1 MSLVKAHLTLA
12 RRFADRGQAEE
23 LVDYLD
29 LWIPRL
35 NKGWHITEGSVER
48 AIFMLDNYKS
58 TSQRLAFG
66 HLNSALRLLVDER
79 NARLD
84 AKGYVD

>member
-12 RRFADRGQAEE
+12 RRFADRGECWE

-29 LWIPRL
+29 LWITRI
-35 NKGWHITEGSVER
+35 NKGWYITEGSVER
-48 AIFMLDNYKS
+48 AIFMLNNYKS
-58 TSQRLAFG
+58 TSQRMAFG
-66 HLNSALRLLVDER
+66 HLNSALRLLVEER

-84 AKGYVD
+84 ADGWVD